1 MKAKGIAH
9 LGLIY
14 SSLFFT
20 TQSAAL
26 MVGELL
32 ISEVMVNPAAVSDTR
47 GEWFELYNPTSESV
61 NLNKI
66 TISDDGSNRHT
77 IESDLLI
84 LPQQYLVLAR
94 NGDIDLN
101 GGFSADYV
109 YRDFSLSNTGDEIIF
124 SNELI
129 ELLRF
134 DYGSGFDEP
143 GRTRS
148 LQVLPMIEDNY
159 QLTPLSLQYGLGD
172 IGTPGTG
179 PDLNLSAVPLPAAAW
194 LFLTGV
200 ISLLFPSL
208 IRGQRHG

>member
-14 SSLFFT
+14 LILLFP
-20 TQSAAL
+20 TQSLAS
-26 MVGELL
+26 MVSDFL
-32 ISEVMVNPAAVSDTR
+32 ITEDMVNPAAVSDTS
-47 GEWFELYNPTSESV
+47 GEWFELFNPTNEAI
-61 NLNKI
+61 NLNR
-66 TISDDGSNRHT
+66 ISIGDDGSNRQT

-84 LPQQYLVLAR
+84 LPQHYLVLAR
-94 NGDIDLN
+94 NGDTDLN

-109 YRDFSLSNTGDEIIF
+109 YRNFSLSNSGDEIIF
-124 SNELI
+124 SDELI

-134 DYGSGFDEP
+134 DYGSGFDEL

-148 LQVLPMIEDNY
+148 LQVLPMIDDNY

-179 PDLNLSAVPLPAAAW
+179 PDPNLSPVPLPAAAW
-194 LFLTGV
+194 LFLSGV
-200 ISLLFPSL
+200 ISLLSPSL
-208 IRGQRHG
+208 IRE